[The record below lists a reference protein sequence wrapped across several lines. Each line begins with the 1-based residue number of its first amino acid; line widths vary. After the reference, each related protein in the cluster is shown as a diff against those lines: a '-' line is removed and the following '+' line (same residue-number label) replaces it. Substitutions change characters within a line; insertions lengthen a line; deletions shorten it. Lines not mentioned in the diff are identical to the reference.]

1 MDIYSQTIYIK
12 TKNLPFIGWTLAGIQ
27 SYFGGHKTST
37 KFAAC

>member
-1 MDIYSQTIYIK
+1 MYIRNQTIYII